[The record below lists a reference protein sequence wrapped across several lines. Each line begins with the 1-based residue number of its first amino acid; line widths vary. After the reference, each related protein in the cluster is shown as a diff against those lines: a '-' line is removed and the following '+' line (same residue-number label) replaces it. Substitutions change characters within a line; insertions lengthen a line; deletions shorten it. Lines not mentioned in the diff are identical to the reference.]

1 MGTPATTKRKRVAK
15 PPEERRKDILDAAA
29 DVFIRKGIA
38 DSRIEEITTL
48 AEVSKGTFYLYFKT
62 KDEAAAA
69 LWERHMDNFAGVGEK
84 ILGDAGVPLARR
96 LVDVLESLCR
106 FALDHADL
114 HRVLYDGAGAQEVHA
129 AANERLIGMI
139 ATAAQEGVK
148 SGDVVCEQ
156 PDMMARA
163 LFHGFCGAVTDA
175 ITGYA
180 PLPHEEVVT
189 ASGHMTRAVFGLRE
203 TGRG

>member
-1 MGTPATTKRKRVAK
+1 MATPTRRKRVAK
-15 PPEERRKDILDAAA
+15 PPEERRRDIMDAAEA
-29 DVFIRKGIA
+29 LFARKGIA
-38 DSRIEEITTL
+38 DTKIEEITAL

-69 LWERHMDNFAGVGEK
+69 LWERYMDNFAGVGEE
-84 ILGDAGVPLARR
+84 ILGDTGVPLDAR
-96 LVDVLESLCR
+96 LVNVLESLCR

-129 AANERLIGMI
+129 ATNERLIGMI
-139 ATAAQEGVK
+139 AASARGGVE
-148 SGDVVCEQ
+148 SGEIACKR

-175 ITGYA
+175 ITGFA
-180 PLPHEEVVT
+180 SISNDEVII
-189 ASGHMTRAVFGLRE
+189 AAGEMTRAVFGLPE
-203 TGRG
+203 PSSP

>member
-1 MGTPATTKRKRVAK
+1 MATPTRRKRVAK
-15 PPEERRKDILDAAA
+15 LPEERRRDIMDAAEA
-29 DVFIRKGIA
+29 LFARKGIA
-38 DSRIEEITTL
+38 DTKVEEITAL

-69 LWERHMDNFAGVGEK
+69 LWERYMDNFACVGEG
-84 ILGDAGVPLARR
+84 ILGDTEVPLDAR
-96 LVDVLESLCR
+96 LVNVLESLCR

-129 AANERLIGMI
+129 ATNERLIGMI
-139 ATAAQEGVK
+139 AAAARDGVS
-148 SGDVVCEQ
+148 SGEIACRR

-175 ITGYA
+175 ITGFA
-180 PLPHEEVVT
+180 AISNDEVI
-189 ASGHMTRAVFGLRE
+189 AAAGEMTRAVFGLAE
-203 TGRG
+203 PSSS

>member
-1 MGTPATTKRKRVAK
+1 MATPTRRKRVAK
-15 PPEERRKDILDAAA
+15 PPEERRRDIMDAAEA
-29 DVFIRKGIA
+29 LFTRKGIA
-38 DSRIEEITTL
+38 ETKIEEITAL
-48 AEVSKGTFYLYFKT
+48 AGVSKGTFYLYFKT

-69 LWERHMDNFAGVGEK
+69 LWERYMDNFAGVGEG
-84 ILGDAGVPLARR
+84 ILGDTAVSLDAR

-129 AANERLIGMI
+129 ATNERLIGMI
-139 ATAAQEGVK
+139 AAAARGGVN
-148 SGDVVCEQ
+148 SGEIECKR

-175 ITGYA
+175 ITGFA
-180 PLPHEEVVT
+180 PISNDEVI
-189 ASGHMTRAVFGLRE
+189 AAAGEMTRAVFGLPE
-203 TGRG
+203 PPSS